1 MTRRAWVLLVTLVVL
16 AGASAVIGGVY
27 RERRLEA
34 RSLPAYAPMATIK
47 DLMESI
53 VDPSADV
60 VWDSVATTVGAG
72 GIDERAPRTDQEW
85 TEVRKGAIRLVE
97 AANLLMMPGRHVAR
111 PDEKSET
118 PGVELEPAEMEALIT
133 KDREAWEKRVQALRV
148 VSLEALQAID
158 AKDTNRL
165 FDVGDRID
173 TACENCHRLYWYPNE
188 KIPDFPSESSSLSK
202 TKTTD

>member
-1 MTRRAWVLLVTLVVL
+1 MTRRGWVLLVSLVVL
-16 AGASAVIGGVY
+16 AGSSAAIAGVY

-34 RSLPAYAPMATIK
+34 RPLPAYAPTATIK
-47 DLMESI
+47 ELMESI

-72 GIDERAPRTDQEW
+72 GIDEKAPRTDQEW

-97 AANLLMMPGRHVAR
+97 AANLLMMAGRHVAR

-118 PGVELEPAEMEALIT
+118 PGIELEPADMEALIN
-133 KDREAWEKRVQALRV
+133 KDREAWEKRVLALRA

-158 AKDTNRL
+158 AKSANSL

-173 TACENCHRLYWYPNE
+173 TACENCHRQYWYPNE
-188 KIPDFPSESSSLSK
+188 KIPDVPSEGAVPK
-202 TKTTD
+202 TGATD